1 MTEHV
6 TREKADQDSLKFI
19 DEAVES
25 ELLYVLVTDNNC
37 LQTDS
42 TEFVDENEEPLVAVP
57 VWSKSFLADAQKWA
71 GEEAVPEEMT
81 VDYFINEF
89 IPQLEESHCTIGL
102 NWDSEGMGREFAPFD
117 LTDMLVRK
125 INGETVELPEYL
137 VDDEQEIQG

>member
-1 MTEHV
+1 MTEQV
-6 TREKADQDSLKFI
+6 IREKADQDSLKFI
-19 DEAVES
+19 DGAVEL
-25 ELLYVLVTDNNC
+25 ELLYVFVTDNNC

-57 VWSKSFLADAQKWA
+57 VWSKSFLTEAQKWA

-81 VDYFINEF
+81 LDYFINEF

-102 NWDSEGMGREFAPFD
+102 NWDSEGVGREFAPFD

-125 INGETVELPEYL
+125 INGEEIDLPEHL
-137 VDDEQEIQG
+137 VDGEQEAQG

>member
-1 MTEHV
+1 MTEQV
-6 TREKADQDSLKFI
+6 IREKADQDSLKFI

-25 ELLYVLVTDNNC
+25 ELLYVFVTDNNC

-57 VWSKSFLADAQKWA
+57 VWSKSFLAEAQKWA

-81 VDYFINEF
+81 LDYFINEF

-102 NWDSEGMGREFAPFD
+102 NWDNEGVGREFAPFD

-125 INGETVELPEYL
+125 MNGEEIELPEHL
-137 VDDEQEIQG
+137 VDDEQEAQG